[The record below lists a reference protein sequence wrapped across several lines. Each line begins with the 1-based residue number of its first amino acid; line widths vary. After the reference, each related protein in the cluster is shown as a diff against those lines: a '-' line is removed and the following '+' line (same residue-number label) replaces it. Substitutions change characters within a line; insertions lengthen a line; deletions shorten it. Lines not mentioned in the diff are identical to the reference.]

1 MINLNLRKIS
11 ICKFTVN
18 KTVFSIPFFELFSIK
33 SWLDLSKEK
42 NGISFQIKIYLCN
55 DSGNK
60 KNRRALAGN
69 ALARVQRVHEPTDLW
84 DITLCTRCFET
95 QCSPGC
101 TCTCRSKFLT
111 HSLNHGLLINILCV
125 LVCIVH
131 YCIKIGWLSI
141 FQLTW
146 C

>member
-1 MINLNLRKIS
+1 MINLDLRKIS

-18 KTVFSIPFFELFSIK
+18 KTVCSIPSFELSWIK

-84 DITLCTRCFET
+84 DITFCTRWFWGFYRG
-95 QCSPGC
+95 SPHFVISQFVIPAISWFSFSENQLKKW
-101 TCTCRSKFLT
+101 TLEKFLRYGFFLY
-111 HSLNHGLLINILCV
+111 SFLYG
-125 LVCIVH
+125 
-131 YCIKIGWLSI
+131 
-141 FQLTW
+141 F
-146 C
+146 